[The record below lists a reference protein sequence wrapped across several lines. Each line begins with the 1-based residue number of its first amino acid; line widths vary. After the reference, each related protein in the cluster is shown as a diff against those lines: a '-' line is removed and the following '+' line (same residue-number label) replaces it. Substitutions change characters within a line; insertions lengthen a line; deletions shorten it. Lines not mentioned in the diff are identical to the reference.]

1 VQSLLPDGATVM
13 TTGSSTL
20 DEIGFT
26 GLLKAGQHAW
36 MNLKDRILAE
46 KDPVRQD
53 AVRRS
58 ATQSKYFLGSVH
70 AVTEKGQL
78 VVGSGTGSQ
87 IAAYS
92 YEADNVILFV
102 GAQKVTSDLG
112 EAMARLRSHS
122 YALEDARMKAL
133 GYPGANLP
141 KILIWENER
150 KRSVNVILV
159 NEKLGF

>member
-58 ATQSKYFLGSVH
+58 ATQSKYFLGER
-70 AVTEKGQL
+70 ACGDRERTACGGQR
-78 VVGSGTGSQ
+78 
-87 IAAYS
+87 
-92 YEADNVILFV
+92 D
-102 GAQKVTSDLG
+102 
-112 EAMARLRSHS
+112 R
-122 YALEDARMKAL
+122 
-133 GYPGANLP
+133 
-141 KILIWENER
+141 
-150 KRSVNVILV
+150 
-159 NEKLGF
+159 

>member
-1 VQSLLPDGATVM
+1 
-13 TTGSSTL
+13 
-20 DEIGFT
+20 
-26 GLLKAGQHAW
+26 
-36 MNLKDRILAE
+36 
-46 KDPVRQD
+46 
-53 AVRRS
+53 
-58 ATQSKYFLGSVH
+58 
-70 AVTEKGQL
+70 VTEKGQL

-133 GYPGANLP
+133 GYPGANLA